1 MIVYKKLLSLILTI
15 AIFLTFSVEVFANE
29 TIPSNNQVL
38 TVTTNKIVKDK
49 IITYGNDVQYVTIN
63 KFKKL
68 KLNDLQKYQ
77 VIILNVDKKKW
88 STLRKDDIV
97 QLIDNGVNLVFDS
110 KDISLSDVQKFLGD
124 KNNVEVED
132 QEIKP
137 NLTHKEI
144 IEYFKDN
151 NTHID
156 VEHIIKYFS
165 KD

>member
-1 MIVYKKLLSLILTI
+1 MYKKLLSLILTI